1 MWVNAH
7 AEAMAG
13 IQAEEALRE
22 AEIVAVGGGHLEK
35 AAADRVMRRWRT
47 ALDGGGGGKRLTG
60 TKADLGILEALG
72 VKVRTDG
79 SR

>member
-1 MWVNAH
+1 MNAH

-22 AEIVAVGGGHLEK
+22 AEIVAVGSGKLER
-35 AAADRVMRRWRT
+35 ATTDRIVRRWRS

-60 TKADLGILEALG
+60 TKADLGMLAALG
-72 VKVRTDG
+72 VKVNNG

>member
-1 MWVNAH
+1 MNAH

-22 AEIVAVGGGHLEK
+22 AEIVAVGSGKLERS
-35 AAADRVMRRWRT
+35 ATDRIVRRWRA

-60 TKADLGILEALG
+60 TKADLGMLAALG
-72 VKVRTDG
+72 VKVNHG

>member
-1 MWVNAH
+1 
-7 AEAMAG
+7 MAG

-22 AEIVAVGGGHLEK
+22 AEIVAVGSGKLER
-35 AAADRVMRRWRT
+35 ATTDRIVRRWRS

-60 TKADLGILEALG
+60 TKADLGMLAALG
-72 VKVRTDG
+72 VKVNTNG

>member
-1 MWVNAH
+1 VNAH

-22 AEIVAVGGGHLEK
+22 AEIVAVGSGKLER
-35 AAADRVMRRWRT
+35 ATTDRIVRRWRS

-60 TKADLGILEALG
+60 TKADLGMLAALG
-72 VKVRTDG
+72 VKVNNG